1 MKMRFLVG
9 SALFLFPGVALAQEG
24 PSFSRDVQPFLQ
36 KYCME
41 CHRSGKVKGGLNLES
56 YESMMKGSK
65 RGRKVVVPGQPD
77 QSRLVWTLEH
87 QMKPYMP
94 PRKSPQPTEKEI
106 AVLRAWIKAGA
117 KNDTAKSAFQIRKT
131 MEQEKTEKTEGVP
144 LRISANHKGHQE
156 HKGKLTPCVDRPK
169 LCNHRSHSFQWISD
183 CLAWLGITSVDC
195 ELAWT
200 ILTTRRHVVWIT
212 KISVKFLKHVQ
223 FLVVIDLR
231 LFERY

>member
-117 KNDTAKSAFQIRKT
+117 KNDTAKSAFQIKKII
-131 MEQEKTEKTEGVP
+131 EQEKTEKTELAARYPDTAKNRG
-144 LRISANHKGHQE
+144 LKMLTKRWRQKDKTGIS
-156 HKGKLTPCVDRPK
+156 
-169 LCNHRSHSFQWISD
+169 HRATEAQR
-183 CLAWLGITSVDC
+183 
-195 ELAWT
+195 
-200 ILTTRRHVVWIT
+200 TTR
-212 KISVKFLKHVQ
+212 K
-223 FLVVIDLR
+223 
-231 LFERY
+231 